1 MSNSSFFSGTGITAT
16 QSTAIETSVD
26 AAGTSAT
33 NAAASALLASQKAAL
48 ATDKSNTAA
57 GFANASEVSKDASV
71 VAKNSAATS
80 ATNAASSASTAN
92 TTKNDVTA
100 LKNAT
105 QVLHDATE
113 VFKNTANTKANEAS
127 ASAAVASTKEG
138 LATTAASATS
148 GSASA
153 AATSAAASN
162 QAKIAALAAQ
172 ADAEDAESV
181 AIANAALALSR
192 QQLASTAASQALGY
206 RNEAASASSANTAA
220 TASANAAAASA
231 TTALAA
237 KNAALLITGNY
248 LGAHSSAPT
257 TATGGGSLVIGMLY
271 FNTTT
276 NVMMVY
282 GSGGWGAAGS
292 SVNGTSERKTYIAT
306 ANQTTFAAT
315 YDSGFVDIWQNGAKL
330 YVTDFTATNGST
342 IVLASGATV
351 GDTIE
356 IVAFGTFSVANQ
368 TFAGTTTVA
377 NLVVTG
383 STNLGSTDLTTTG
396 KMLYSNLYS
405 AVSDLPSAST
415 YHGMFAHVHA
425 TGLAYYAH
433 AGAWVA
439 LSRASDVPT
448 NAAIRS
454 AVEAASDSNVF
465 TDADH
470 SKLNAIEASA
480 TADQTKSDI
489 EGLGIDLPA
498 ANLTGTIAAA
508 RLSTATTQAESDD
521 STKIATTAYV
531 VDKITTL
538 IGGAPSTLND
548 LNELAAAI
556 NDDADYNSTLT
567 TALATKLPLAGGAVT
582 GNVTFGDSNK
592 AIFGAGS
599 DLQIYHDGTRS
610 YVDDAGAGSLWLR
623 GGDVAIK
630 STASETMADFA
641 NNGAV
646 TLYHDNAAKIAT
658 SSGGVT
664 VTGNIAN
671 SSGDMVLDV
680 AGDIILDAG
689 GSDIKLKAAGT
700 EFGQIYKETGGNL
713 AIYAS
718 IADKS
723 IRFQG
728 LDGSSVVNALTLDM
742 ENAGAAAFNST
753 LNASGLSYVNSGN
766 GSGVALKIG
775 GEGGGGL
782 KTQYILASGHTNYQI
797 GVATHAASVFSIT
810 PSTSAGN
817 TTFTNP
823 ALNIDASG
831 NVGIGQVPATDWS
844 ASYDALQVGAQGV
857 MFAHTSGGG
866 DASTWI
872 TNNAY
877 VSTGGWKAL
886 STNEA
891 SHYQQKNGGHSWSN
905 APSVS
910 AGAGLSFTDRM
921 RLDSVGTLM
930 VDGTTKVSH
939 GQFIPF
945 QVGQGTNF
953 FTIQR
958 NNGIDVIEVT
968 TKTDNT
974 STRTHYNLQNANG
987 TVGTIQ
993 TQGSGVAYNTS
1004 SDYRLKENV
1013 DYDWD
1018 ATTRLKQ
1025 LKPARFN
1032 FIADADTTVDGF
1044 LAHEA
1049 QAVVPECVTGVK
1061 DAMKDEEYEV
1071 TAAVE
1076 EVTDDDGNVTTEA
1089 ANAVMGTRSVPD
1101 MQGIDQ
1107 AKLVPLLV
1115 KTIIELEARITAL
1128 EA

>member
-48 ATDKSNTAA
+48 STDKSNTAA

-71 VAKNSAATS
+71 AAKNSAATS

-172 ADAEDAESV
+172 ADAEDAEAV

-192 QQLASTAASQALGY
+192 QQLAATSASQALGY
-206 RNEAASASSANTAA
+206 RNEAAAASGANTAA

-330 YVTDFTATNGST
+330 YVTDFTATNGSS
-342 IVLASGATV
+342 ISLSSGCAV

-368 TFAGTTTVA
+368 TFTGTTTLA

-470 SKLNAIEASA
+470 TKLNAIEASA

-556 NDDADYNSTLT
+556 NDDASYNSTLT
-567 TALATKLPLAGGAVT
+567 TALATKMPKAGGAFTGAVTTNSTIDGRDVAADGVLATNALPKSGGALTGAVTTNSTFDGVDIATRDSVLTTTTNTANAALPKAGGAVT
-582 GNVTFGDSNK
+582 GNVTFGDNNK

-599 DLQIYHDGTRS
+599 DLQVYHDGGGS
-610 YVDDAGAGSLWLR
+610 YVSNATGILRLQGKAGENSISLNP
-623 GGDVAIK
+623 D
-630 STASETMADFA
+630 
-641 NNGAV
+641 GAV
-646 TLYHDNAAKIAT
+646 ELYHNNVKKIETTAT
-658 SSGGVT
+658 GADI
-664 VTGNIAN
+664 TGTLT
-671 SSGDMVLDV
+671 SDGLDV
-680 AGDIILDAG
+680 
-689 GSDIKLKAAGT
+689 T
-700 EFGQIYKETGGNL
+700 
-713 AIYAS
+713 
-718 IADKS
+718 
-723 IRFQG
+723 R
-728 LDGSSVVNALTLDM
+728 
-742 ENAGAAAFNST
+742 
-753 LNASGLSYVNSGN
+753 SGN
-766 GSGVALKIG
+766 GTIAILQTSGSHGFEFTAPSSTALQIASKQGSKNIDLWANTLSFSAG
-775 GEGGGGL
+775 G
-782 KTQYILASGHTNYQI
+782 
-797 GVATHAASVFSIT
+797 AASMR
-810 PSTSAGN
+810 
-817 TTFTNP
+817 
-823 ALNIDASG
+823 IDANG
-831 NVGIGQVPATDWS
+831 NVGIGATPS
-844 ASYDALQVGAQGV
+844 TGGNTQLIVKAGTNQNLEVE
-857 MFAHTSGGG
+857 TSGGKLRLSALN
-866 DASTWI
+866 DARSANVPIQFTSTSFEFVSGEI
-872 TNNAY
+872 KVNHTNNIMSLLNPAMIQ
-877 VSTGGWKAL
+877 VK
-886 STNEA
+886 TN
-891 SHYQQKNGGHSWSN
+891 SSKNGIKTEVSN
-905 APSVS
+905 ADYVCY
-910 AGAGLSFTDRM
+910 G
-921 RLDSVGTLM
+921 
-930 VDGTTKVSH
+930 GTTSV
-939 GQFIPF
+939 
-945 QVGQGTNF
+945 
-953 FTIQR
+953 
-958 NNGIDVIEVT
+958 
-968 TKTDNT
+968 
-974 STRTHYNLQNANG
+974 ANG
-987 TVGTIQ
+987 YYFAFMSNSSNSQIGNIYCTT
-993 TQGSGVAYNTS
+993 SGVAYNTS

-1013 DYDWD
+1013 VYDWD

-1032 FIADADTTVDGF
+1032 FIADANTTVDGF

-1049 QAVVPECVTGVK
+1049 QEVIPECVTGAK
-1061 DAMKDEEYEV
+1061 DAV
-1071 TAAVE
+1071 
-1076 EVTDDDGNVTTEA
+1076 DDDGA
-1089 ANAVMGTRSVPD
+1089 AV

-1107 AKLVPLLV
+1107 SKIVPLLV
-1115 KTIIELEARITAL
+1115 KTILELEARITAL

>member
-33 NAAASALLASQKAAL
+33 DAAASALLASQKAAL

-172 ADAEDAESV
+172 ADAEDAEAV

-206 RNEAASASSANTAA
+206 RNEAASASSANSAA

-330 YVTDFTATNGST
+330 YVTDFTATNGSS

-368 TFAGTTTVA
+368 TFAGTTTVS

-383 STNLGSTDLTTTG
+383 STNLGSTNLTTTG

-470 SKLNAIEASA
+470 TKLNAIEASA

-556 NDDADYNSTLT
+556 NDDASYNSTLT
-567 TALATKLPLAGGAVT
+567 TALATKMPKAGGAFT
-582 GNVTFGDSNK
+582 
-592 AIFGAGS
+592 
-599 DLQIYHDGTRS
+599 
-610 YVDDAGAGSLWLR
+610 
-623 GGDVAIK
+623 
-630 STASETMADFA
+630 
-641 NNGAV
+641 GAV
-646 TLYHDNAAKIAT
+646 TTNSTIDGRDVAADGVLATNALPK
-658 SSGGVT
+658 SGGTMTGDLTTTGLT
-664 VTGNIAN
+664 VTG
-671 SSGDMVLDV
+671 D
-680 AGDIILDAG
+680 DIILDSSSQAFL
-689 GSDIKLKAAGT
+689 KLDKGASSNFSLTRHYTAGT
-700 EFGQIYKETGGNL
+700 ENWRTGT
-713 AIYAS
+713 Y
-718 IADKS
+718 D
-723 IRFQG
+723 
-728 LDGSSVVNALTLDM
+728 DGT
-742 ENAGAAAFNST
+742 
-753 LNASGLSYVNSGN
+753 SYV
-766 GSGVALKIG
+766 IG
-775 GEGGGGL
+775 TPSAKKL
-782 KTQYILASGHTNYQI
+782 
-797 GVATHAASVFSIT
+797 SIT
-810 PSTSAGN
+810 TG
-817 TTFTNP
+817 
-823 ALNIDASG
+823 G
-831 NVGIGQVPATDWS
+831 NVGIGTTSPAHKLDVNGS
-844 ASYDALQVGAQGV
+844 LSSNGNENVMRIAGA
-857 MFAHTSGGG
+857 
-866 DASTWI
+866 DAS
-872 TNNAY
+872 NAGGVNINTVFGDSAASRVTTFFSIDGQNQASPLAFGTGTTEHMRISSGNLLVNGT
-877 VSTGGWKAL
+877 VSNPAYSNTANQISLRGSVGTIEASRDGGAPLELNRKSSFGAVAQFRKDG
-886 STNEA
+886 SVVGSIGAPYTNEL
-891 SHYQQKNGGHSWSN
+891 
-905 APSVS
+905 SVS
-910 AGAGLSFTDRM
+910 AS
-921 RLDSVGTLM
+921 
-930 VDGTTKVSH
+930 
-939 GQFIPF
+939 
-945 QVGQGTNF
+945 GTNSA
-953 FTIQR
+953 
-958 NNGIDVIEVT
+958 GILL
-968 TKTDNT
+968 
-974 STRTHYNLQNANG
+974 SNANQ
-987 TVGTIQ
+987 VRPMKN
-993 TQGSGVAYNTS
+993 GSTS
-1004 SDYRLKENV
+1004 SSTQDLGASNGLWKDLYLSGGVFLGGTGTANKLDDYDESTFTARLRGGSANGSTITTTAKCVKVGSLVSYHFGFENV
-1013 DYDWD
+1013 D
-1018 ATTRLKQ
+1018 TTNYSGQ
-1025 LKPARFN
+1025 
-1032 FIADADTTVDGF
+1032 IQVDGF
-1044 LAHEA
+1044 PYANHGSRVIGNLMLYLGATWSSNQYPNSLMEPGA
-1049 QAVVPECVTGVK
+1049 TKITGMSQVSQGPWVGINHNPRNTVY
-1061 DAMKDEEYEV
+1061 MFFSGSYTT
-1071 TAAVE
+1071 TA
-1076 EVTDDDGNVTTEA
+1076 
-1089 ANAVMGTRSVPD
+1089 
-1101 MQGIDQ
+1101 
-1107 AKLVPLLV
+1107 
-1115 KTIIELEARITAL
+1115 
-1128 EA
+1128 